1 MLSLKIKTGGNL
13 MRHAIV
19 CGGGQCESEGFCSL
33 GKKNAV
39 MLFRK
44 IGAKRPKSLPEA
56 GI

>member
-19 CGGGQCESEGFCSL
+19 CGGQYGSESFLLTGQ
-33 GKKNAV
+33 KNVV
-39 MLFRK
+39 MLLRK
-44 IGAKRPKSLPEA
+44 IGAERPKSLPEA